1 MRAEIARLASDLP
14 SARAKAAREGVAA
27 AKAAIAAPA
36 SALAPAPPAGAG
48 AGRAASEAK
57 AARYKSIAK
66 KCYER
71 MKKQKVA
78 YELQIAG
85 LRQQI
90 ECAGLASLNITE
102 NLSFASTAAP
112 TPARARRGA

>member
-14 SARAKAAREGVAA
+14 SARAKAAREGLWRLAGGDRRSRERARPAPTASAA
-27 AKAAIAAPA
+27 AGR
-36 SALAPAPPAGAG
+36 GA
-48 AGRAASEAK
+48 REAK

>member
-1 MRAEIARLASDLP
+1 
-14 SARAKAAREGVAA
+14 
-27 AKAAIAAPA
+27 
-36 SALAPAPPAGAG
+36 
-48 AGRAASEAK
+48 
-57 AARYKSIAK
+57 
-66 KCYER
+66 